1 MNRTMAWCDLNRE
14 DNGRAR
20 VSLVTVERARL
31 AALQITDVRA
41 DGTFGPAASRGSSTT
56 PIAKSNLAFGNR
68 GAPRF
73 QSLGLPTMLA
83 MYRRAMPSSN
93 TLYAAFLERHQLW
106 DQTVGFGVLGEQ
118 AYGRLGVESPS
129 GKWHELGGVEGLAWL
144 GRLYERVA
152 NSGWAERDAGQYH
165 PRFFTGSFTN
175 TVDATIRAW
184 GDAEAKEAMR
194 AEEQVDILDSDLVGI
209 TRVVAPGS
217 KTKDTYGSK
226 IRNTLMV
233 ACTEVESQCK
243 GILKSNGYAFP
254 ERPSTGDYV
263 RLCKSMRLDEYS
275 VRLQRHRDYPEIRP
289 FKGWT
294 PSTGVA
300 GVGPTTSLPW
310 YHAYNE
316 AKHDRELNFELATLE
331 HALSAVAGL
340 HVLLIA
346 QYGPTTHRQLTRD
359 SFFIM
364 DDRPV
369 WHHKDRTYP
378 PLPGAP
384 WVPVPYK
391 F

>member
-1 MNRTMAWCDLNRE
+1 
-14 DNGRAR
+14 
-20 VSLVTVERARL
+20 
-31 AALQITDVRA
+31 
-41 DGTFGPAASRGSSTT
+41 
-56 PIAKSNLAFGNR
+56 
-68 GAPRF
+68 
-73 QSLGLPTMLA
+73 
-83 MYRRAMPSSN
+83 MPSSN
-93 TLYAAFLERHQLW
+93 TIYAAFVERHQLW
-106 DQTVGFGVLGEQ
+106 DQTVGFGVLGDQ
-118 AYGRLGVESPS
+118 AYGRLGLEPPS
-129 GKWHELGGVEGLAWL
+129 GNWHELAGADGLTWAR
-144 GRLYERVA
+144 GRYEPRFA
-152 NSGWAERDAGQYH
+152 NCGWAERDAGEYH
-165 PRFFTGSFTN
+165 PRFFTGSFTSA
-175 TVDATIRAW
+175 VDASIRPW

-209 TRVVAPGS
+209 ARVVAPAF

-243 GILKSNGYAFP
+243 GILKANGYALP
-254 ERPSTGDYV
+254 DRATTGDYV
-263 RLCKSMRLDEYS
+263 RLCKPMRLDEYS

-294 PSTGVA
+294 PSNGVP

-316 AKHDRELNFELATLE
+316 TKHDRELNFELATLE

-346 QYGPTTHRQLTRD
+346 QYGLTTHRQLTRD
-359 SFFIM
+359 SFFVLG
-364 DDRPV
+364 DRPT

-378 PLPGAP
+378 PLPGAS
-384 WVPVPYK
+384 WIPVTYK